1 MGRGELYLFLGFRAF
16 FRFKCKI
23 HFKRAKRATSF
34 LKNAIKYPVRSVVFC
49 KCSCN
54 RVSDTSVAK
63 GATAVV
69 EAFLGFVG
77 NENREYNRS
86 RAKGKQRKLLRR
98 QPYVRGRRTWN
109 QPARSQTKQDFPVW
123 KNAPQHFLI
132 RKETHT

>member
-34 LKNAIKYPVRSVVFC
+34 PQNAIKYPVRSVVFC

-77 NENREYNRS
+77 NETASANR
-86 RAKGKQRKLLRR
+86 
-98 QPYVRGRRTWN
+98 
-109 QPARSQTKQDFPVW
+109 
-123 KNAPQHFLI
+123 
-132 RKETHT
+132 